1 MITFKKKKEI
11 TVFEEAQS
19 TLLESIKETT
29 ETVNFDPSD
38 DKQIEALTA
47 MSRAYADIVKA
58 EAEMT
63 KVNNERKSERNKNI
77 VAVATT
83 AVTTGVSVGLTLVT
97 FAYETSGCGNFF
109 TTAGRQ
115 TIANVLRNIKSVKR

>member
-1 MITFKKKKEI
+1 MITFKKKKDQ
-11 TVFEEAQS
+11 TVFEETQA

-29 ETVNFDPSD
+29 EVVNYDPD
-38 DKQIEALTA
+38 NKQVEALEA
-47 MSRAYADIVKA
+47 MAKAYAEIVKA

-63 KVNNERKSERNKNI
+63 KVNNEKKAERNKNI
-77 VAVATT
+77 VGIATT
-83 AVTTGVSVGLTLVT
+83 AVTTGVTVGLTLVT

-115 TIANVLRNIKSVKR
+115 TIANVLKNIKK

>member
-1 MITFKKKKEI
+1 MTFRKKKEL
-11 TVFEEAQS
+11 TVFEEAQN

-29 ETVNFDPSD
+29 ETVNYDPSD
-38 DKQIEALTA
+38 SKQVEALET
-47 MSRAYADIVKA
+47 MSKAYAEIVKA

-63 KVNNERKSERNKNI
+63 KVNNEKKAERNKNI
-77 VAVATT
+77 VTVATT
-83 AVTTGVSVGLTLVT
+83 AVTTGVTVGLTLVT

-115 TIANVLRNIKSVKR
+115 TISNVLKSIKK